1 MKFYLTGKQAQAID
15 KYTQETLGIPGLTLM
30 ESAAKKLA
38 EAIDDAIIN
47 AEKYSA
53 KNESYKKLVGFDKR
67 SDKLLSVVESGNNGG
82 DAVAAAWMLK
92 EMGYDTY
99 IYEIGGISR
108 KTESYTAQIEKAKKA
123 GVIFID
129 SFDIGQDSDEKCN
142 SKEGLH
148 NYKVIIDGIFGV
160 GLTREVAGVQKTTV
174 SWINQESINGAFVV
188 GTDIPSGI
196 SADDGHILGTAV
208 SCDMTVTF
216 EYIKYGM
223 LINEGRD
230 YSGDIRCESIG
241 LYVPESI
248 AQMDEFFD
256 NAKIRMLDDPSD
268 LEKSRRDNESIF
280 VYYEYDKEAAAGKM
294 PERKPA
300 SNKGTYG
307 KVLILAGSKQVYGAV
322 YMAAE
327 AAYRVGAGLVKV
339 VTDVSNRD
347 VLSDKL
353 PEAMVLTYESD
364 KLEASIRKNKR
375 KNLFKRHNK
384 LSSLYEDEFFTEL
397 RDAVKWADVIL
408 AGPGLGTG
416 NVSRALLRFLAE
428 TVSEGQKL
436 VLDADALNIISM
448 GTPSKWF
455 DRFSSRVGK
464 GNIVITPHLMEMS
477 RIVKANYNKAAYDF
491 MMKGLG
497 FDSDISFIKEYG
509 KHQALSLSD
518 SYGLI
523 TVLKDARTI
532 VTNKEGLCLYVNT
545 TGNSG
550 MSKGGS
556 GDVLAGMMAGL
567 LAQNRA
573 SDISV
578 MDTACLAVHLHGMAG
593 DIARDKAGER
603 SMLARDMID
612 SISETLIV

>member
-38 EAIDDAIIN
+38 DSIDDAIKN
-47 AEKYSA
+47 AEEYSA
-53 KNESYKKLVGFDKR
+53 QNECYKKLVGFNKR
-67 SDKLLSVVESGNNGG
+67 KDKLLSVVESGNNGG

-108 KTESYTAQIEKAKKA
+108 KTESYIAQIEKAKKA
-123 GVIFID
+123 GVGFID
-129 SFDIGQDSDEKCN
+129 SLDTDSEV
-142 SKEGLH
+142 SLH
-148 NYKVIIDGIFGV
+148 NYRIVIDGIFGV
-160 GLTREVAGVQKTTV
+160 GLTREVAGVQKDAV
-174 SWINQESINGAFVV
+174 SWINQVRINGAFVV

-196 SADDGHILGTAV
+196 SADDGHIRGTTD

-216 EYIKYGM
+216 EYIKYGT

-268 LEKSRRDNESIF
+268 VEKSRRDNESIF
-280 VYYEYDKEAAAGKM
+280 VYYEYDEEAAAGKM

-307 KVLILAGSKQVYGAV
+307 KTLILAGSKQVYGAV

-327 AAYRVGAGLVKV
+327 AAYKVGAGLVKV

-384 LSSLYEDEFFTEL
+384 LSSLYEDEFFTEF
-397 RDAVKWADVIL
+397 RNAVKWADVIL

-436 VLDADALNIISM
+436 ILDADALNIVSASSS
-448 GTPSKWF
+448 TKWF
-455 DRFSSRVGK
+455 DRFASRLGK
-464 GNIVITPHLMEMS
+464 GNIVITPHMMEMS
-477 RIVKANYNKAAYDF
+477 RIVKASYNKTTYGF
-491 MMKGLG
+491 MLRGLG
-497 FDSDISFIKEYG
+497 FESDISFIKEYG
-509 KHQALSLSD
+509 KFQALSLSN
-518 SYGLI
+518 SYGII

-532 VTNKEGLCLYVNT
+532 ITGNDGLSLYINT

-603 SMLARDMID
+603 SMLARDIID
-612 SISETLIV
+612 SIPEVLSGR

>member
-1 MKFYLTGKQAQAID
+1 M
-15 KYTQETLGIPGLTLM
+15 
-30 ESAAKKLA
+30 
-38 EAIDDAIIN
+38 
-47 AEKYSA
+47 
-53 KNESYKKLVGFDKR
+53 
-67 SDKLLSVVESGNNGG
+67 
-82 DAVAAAWMLK
+82 
-92 EMGYDTY
+92 
-99 IYEIGGISR
+99 
-108 KTESYTAQIEKAKKA
+108 
-123 GVIFID
+123 
-129 SFDIGQDSDEKCN
+129 
-142 SKEGLH
+142 
-148 NYKVIIDGIFGV
+148 
-160 GLTREVAGVQKTTV
+160 AGVQKDAV
-174 SWINQESINGAFVV
+174 SWINQVSINGAFVV

-280 VYYEYDKEAAAGKM
+280 VYYEYDEEAVAGKM

-375 KNLFKRHNK
+375 KSLFKRHNK
-384 LSSLYEDEFFTEL
+384 LSSLYEDDFFTEL

-455 DRFSSRVGK
+455 DRFSSGVGN
-464 GNIVITPHLMEMS
+464 GNIVITPHMMEMS

>member
-30 ESAAKKLA
+30 KSAAKKLA

-160 GLTREVAGVQKTTV
+160 GLTREVAGVQKTAV
-174 SWINQESINGAFVV
+174 SWINQVSINGAFVV

-196 SADDGHILGTAV
+196 SADDGHILGAAV

-241 LYVPESI
+241 LYVPKSVAE
-248 AQMDEFFD
+248 MDAFF
-256 NAKIRMLDDPSD
+256 
-268 LEKSRRDNESIF
+268 
-280 VYYEYDKEAAAGKM
+280 
-294 PERKPA
+294 
-300 SNKGTYG
+300 
-307 KVLILAGSKQVYGAV
+307 
-322 YMAAE
+322 
-327 AAYRVGAGLVKV
+327 
-339 VTDVSNRD
+339 
-347 VLSDKL
+347 
-353 PEAMVLTYESD
+353 
-364 KLEASIRKNKR
+364 
-375 KNLFKRHNK
+375 
-384 LSSLYEDEFFTEL
+384 
-397 RDAVKWADVIL
+397 
-408 AGPGLGTG
+408 
-416 NVSRALLRFLAE
+416 
-428 TVSEGQKL
+428 
-436 VLDADALNIISM
+436 
-448 GTPSKWF
+448 
-455 DRFSSRVGK
+455 
-464 GNIVITPHLMEMS
+464 
-477 RIVKANYNKAAYDF
+477 
-491 MMKGLG
+491 
-497 FDSDISFIKEYG
+497 
-509 KHQALSLSD
+509 
-518 SYGLI
+518 
-523 TVLKDARTI
+523 
-532 VTNKEGLCLYVNT
+532 
-545 TGNSG
+545 
-550 MSKGGS
+550 
-556 GDVLAGMMAGL
+556 
-567 LAQNRA
+567 
-573 SDISV
+573 
-578 MDTACLAVHLHGMAG
+578 
-593 DIARDKAGER
+593 
-603 SMLARDMID
+603 
-612 SISETLIV
+612 

>member
-38 EAIDDAIIN
+38 DSIDDAIKN
-47 AEKYSA
+47 AEEYSA
-53 KNESYKKLVGFDKR
+53 QNECYKKLVGFNKR
-67 SDKLLSVVESGNNGG
+67 KDKLLSVVESGNNGG

-123 GVIFID
+123 GVGFID
-129 SFDIGQDSDEKCN
+129 SLDTDSEV
-142 SKEGLH
+142 SLH

-160 GLTREVAGVQKTTV
+160 GLTREVAGVQKTAV
-174 SWINQESINGAFVV
+174 SWINQVSINGAFVV

-241 LYVPESI
+241 LYVPENI

-307 KVLILAGSKQVYGAV
+307 KTLILAGSKQVYGAV

-327 AAYRVGAGLVKV
+327 AAYKVGAGLVKV

-353 PEAMVLTYESD
+353 PEAMMLTYESD

-384 LSSLYEDEFFTEL
+384 LSSLYEDEFFTEF
-397 RDAVKWADVIL
+397 RNAVKWADVIL

-416 NVSRALLRFLAE
+416 NVSKALLRFLAE
-428 TVSEGQKL
+428 TVSGGQKL
-436 VLDADALNIISM
+436 ILDADALNIVSASSS
-448 GTPSKWF
+448 TKWF
-455 DRFSSRVGK
+455 DRFASRLGK
-464 GNIVITPHLMEMS
+464 GNIVITPHMMEMS
-477 RIVKANYNKAAYDF
+477 RIVKASYNKTTYDF
-491 MMKGLG
+491 MLRGLG
-497 FDSDISFIKEYG
+497 FESDISFIKEYG
-509 KHQALSLSD
+509 KFQALNLSN
-518 SYGLI
+518 SYGII

-532 VTNKEGLCLYVNT
+532 IAGNDGLSLYINT

-603 SMLARDMID
+603 SMLARDIID
-612 SISETLIV
+612 SIPEVLSGR